1 MIRAPR
7 AALLALLAFA
17 LSGCGFHLRNALT
30 LPEDLGPVR
39 VVSGDRY
46 SPLGQSLSQ
55 ALTRVGAVPAAEDAT
70 EGVAT
75 LEVISER
82 WGNTAVSLDQL
93 GRAQEYSLRYAVVF
107 ALRKADGTDV
117 VPQQAVEIS
126 RDYIAPPADSIGT
139 ASEREILARELRRE
153 MTATILRRID
163 SVTRKPKP

>member
-7 AALLALLAFA
+7 AATLVLLAFA

-39 VVSGDRY
+39 VVSSDPY

-55 ALTRVGAVPAAEDAT
+55 ALSRVGAKPADEDAT
-70 EGVAT
+70 EDVAT
-75 LEVISER
+75 LEVLSER
-82 WGNTAVSLDQL
+82 WGNTAVSIDEL
-93 GRAQEYSLRYAVVF
+93 GRAQEFSLRYAVVF
-107 ALRKADGTDV
+107 VLRKADGTEV

-153 MTATILRRID
+153 MTATVLRRID